1 MAKRRGAGEGSVYW
15 IESRQLW
22 AAAVD
27 LGTVDGKRV
36 RKIVKAKLKK
46 DVLAKMR
53 ELQATVDQ
61 GLPVPDRSVSTGDWL
76 RWWLENVL
84 PGEVKE
90 ATVTNYTD
98 VTDAYLI
105 PYVGRVALARLGPE
119 HVTAMMRS
127 LERSGHKPRT
137 VALARTVLR
146 RSLADAVRWGKLGR
160 NAAALTRPPR
170 KTAVRL
176 DDALDAE
183 AASKVLAAAKGDRL
197 QALAELVLAVG
208 LRQGEARNLRW
219 SDVDLTAGALT
230 VREAKT
236 EAGRRSIALPDYM
249 VAVLRAHKARQA
261 KERMTAAYWDDP
273 GWVFASTVGTRLD
286 RRNVL
291 RWWHNLTISA
301 GVGRRRFHASRS
313 TSATLMLNNGV
324 PLEVVSATLGHAGY
338 AITADIY
345 AKVRP
350 SLQRQ
355 AADVMQRV
363 LGDR

>member
-1 MAKRRGAGEGSVYW
+1 
-15 IESRQLW
+15 
-22 AAAVD
+22 
-27 LGTVDGKRV
+27 
-36 RKIVKAKLKK
+36 
-46 DVLAKMR
+46 
-53 ELQATVDQ
+53 
-61 GLPVPDRSVSTGDWL
+61 
-76 RWWLENVL
+76 
-84 PGEVKE
+84 
-90 ATVTNYTD
+90 
-98 VTDAYLI
+98 
-105 PYVGRVALARLGPE
+105 
-119 HVTAMMRS
+119 
-127 LERSGHKPRT
+127 
-137 VALARTVLR
+137 
-146 RSLADAVRWGKLGR
+146 
-160 NAAALTRPPR
+160 
-170 KTAVRL
+170 
-176 DDALDAE
+176 
-183 AASKVLAAAKGDRL
+183 
-197 QALAELVLAVG
+197 VLAVG